1 MWSPCPSVLP
11 RLGREGFSA
20 SRPAVARWVFCRL
33 SQDRVGPEELEAHL
47 RRLNGSW
54 DPLKWVIICPELA
67 RSICKACV
75 WLSVQGHEA
84 VCWQASLKRHQQA
97 TGCMQRGGSMS
108 SQARRSRAAGRAAP
122 LTPPFSLASSP
133 LHIWSLCIHCY
144 LNNLGKTS
152 HSLIMK
158 MNRVSV

>member
-84 VCWQASLKRHQQA
+84 VCWQASLKRHQSASHRLHAAGWLHEQ
-97 TGCMQRGGSMS
+97 S
-108 SQARRSRAAGRAAP
+108 SQEVQSSRQSC
-122 LTPPFSLASSP
+122 PPDSP
-133 LHIWSLCIHCY
+133 FLPRFIPITHLEFMHT
-144 LNNLGKTS
+144 LLFK
-152 HSLIMK
+152 
-158 MNRVSV
+158 